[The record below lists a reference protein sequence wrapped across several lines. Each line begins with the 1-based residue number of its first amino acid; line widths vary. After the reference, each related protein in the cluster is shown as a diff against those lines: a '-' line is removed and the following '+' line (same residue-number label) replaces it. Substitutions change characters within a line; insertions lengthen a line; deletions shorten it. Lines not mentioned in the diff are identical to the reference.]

1 MLSYFHRRHFLQAL
15 AVTMVVSVPKKTEAS
30 GNYVVRYFDWSRD
43 IETVLDQMGMVT
55 DALPQEDAQRV
66 ELMRSNSGEYGIIGR
81 YKSTNKAA
89 EDIANRHDILIAQES
104 DTTSANTTVI
114 PSSSVERVFNVSYGL
129 GRNLQELKEHYAILV
144 TMLGPDV
151 AKKLQIEQTST
162 GKYALVY
169 KRYGDLE
176 STEKVAKH
184 HAKLL
189 RSKGVE
195 AAAIQEKNNTL
206 VFDGTTVQGPINAR
220 PEPPKQQ
227 AESTTITRPIR
238 AEPEVSKETET
249 ETETETRTVPLPNTK
264 NSGLNSEIERYVK
277 ALRERGVVSSAEKT
291 SWMVFDLTNNTTIA
305 SINKDVSRQAASM
318 IKPFIMLAFFH
329 RVQSG
334 RIIYGKQSK
343 AKLSAMIQRSSNS
356 ATNWTIDQLGGP
368 AKVQAILAKYFGE
381 IFQDTNIVEKI
392 GKGGRTYKNRASA
405 SDYVRYLHALWKEDL
420 PHNAE
425 QMRLLNLPGR
435 DRIYN
440 GVPSIPIGTAIYN
453 KTGST
458 SKLCGDMGIVVAK
471 TSKGTDLAYAFV
483 GIIERESRVGN
494 YGRWISKQGT
504 VIRGV
509 SDLTYSHLKK
519 MYNLR

>member
-1 MLSYFHRRHFLQAL
+1 MHSYFQRRYFLQAL
-15 AVTMVVSVPKKTEAS
+15 AVTMVMSVPEQAKATGS
-30 GNYVVRYFDWSRD
+30 YVVRYFDWSRD

-55 DALPQEDAQRV
+55 VALPQEDAQRV
-66 ELMRSNSGEYGIIGR
+66 ELMRSVLGEYGIIGR
-81 YKSTNKAA
+81 YKISKKEAQSL
-89 EDIANRHDILIAQES
+89 ANRHDTLIAQES

-129 GRNLQELKEHYAILV
+129 GFNLQELKKHYAILLY
-144 TMLGPDV
+144 MLGPDV

-162 GKYALVY
+162 GRYALVY

-176 STEKVAKH
+176 STKKVAKH
-184 HAKLL
+184 HKKLL
-189 RSKGVE
+189 KNKGID
-195 AAAIQEKNNTL
+195 AADIQEKNNIL
-206 VFDGTTVQGPINAR
+206 VFDGSTVQGPVKAS
-220 PEPPKQQ
+220 PKPPKQQ
-227 AESTTITRPIR
+227 DKPTTNTRPLH
-238 AEPEVSKETET
+238 AEPTTEKA
-249 ETETETRTVPLPNTK
+249 PLLPKTS
-264 NSGLNSEIERYVK
+264 NSGLDSEIERYVK
-277 ALRERGVVSSAEKT
+277 ALRKRGVVSRAEKT
-291 SWMVFDLTNNTTIA
+291 SWMVFDLTNNTTVA

-318 IKPFIMLAFFH
+318 IKPFIMLAFFQ

-334 RIIYGKQSK
+334 KIIYGKQSK

-356 ATNWTIDQLGGP
+356 ATNWTIDRLGGP
-368 AKVQAILAKYFGE
+368 AKVQAILTKHFGE
-381 IFQDTNIVEKI
+381 IFQDTSIVEKI

-440 GVPSIPIGTAIYN
+440 GAPSIPIGTAIYN